1 MAKVARNQVSGED
14 FAAKYVEL
22 YNAGFDATTGEST
35 ATIAQVA
42 EYFGMT
48 TANAYQKVRNLN
60 KELKDA
66 GFDGQLPKMK
76 MNAES
81 RVPKLDL
88 SKIAELAA
96 AAKARQALDLLD

>member
-1 MAKVARNQVSGED
+1 MAKIARIQVSGED
-14 FAAKYVEL
+14 FAAKYIEL

-60 KELKDA
+60 KELKEA
-66 GFDGQLPKMK
+66 GFDGQLPKMR
-76 MNAES
+76 MNAEQ
-81 RVPKLDL
+81 RVAKLDL
-88 SKIAELAA
+88 GKIAALAA
-96 AAKARQALDLLD
+96 SAKAREALALLD

>member
-1 MAKVARNQVSGED
+1 MAKVVRNTVSGED

-22 YNAGFDATTGEST
+22 YNAGFDPATGEST

-48 TANAYQKVRNLN
+48 AANAYQKVRNLN

-66 GFDGQLPKMK
+66 GFDGQLPKMR

-81 RVPKLDL
+81 RLPKLDL
-88 SKIAELAA
+88 NKIAELAA
-96 AAKARQALDLLD
+96 AAKARQELDLLD